1 MAGRRPKPTALKK
14 LAGNPGKRPLNNAEP
29 KYPPVS
35 SHAPRFLDAEGRRM
49 WRKMLNELSAARVLT
64 RVDEA
69 MLAVFCQT
77 WATYVS
83 AVKRLREEGDIIVTE
98 KGSVYKHPLV
108 MIRDTAADQLRKFA
122 VEFGLTPSS
131 RSRIKV
137 GAVDEV
143 DELERALF
151 GQDVRVAD
159 G

>member
-29 KYPPVS
+29 KYPLINTRP
-35 SHAPRFLDAEGRRM
+35 PRFLDLEARRI
-49 WRKMLNELSAARVLT
+49 WRKMLGELSAAGVLT
-64 RVDEA
+64 QVDEA

-77 WATYVS
+77 WSTYVS
-83 AVKRLREEGDIIVTE
+83 AVKRLHEEGDIIVTE
-98 KGSVYKHPLV
+98 KGSAYKHPLV

-137 GAVDEV
+137 EKVDEV